1 MTRNDIDFNV
11 IKIKKYLFPDHLK
24 QETVSLMSR
33 DKYNTLFILL
43 TG

>member
-11 IKIKKYLFPDHLK
+11 IKIKKYLFPDYLQ